1 MQKKPSTIFLD
12 AVGTIFG
19 LKESVGQIYSNK
31 ALEFGVTANPEAL
44 DQAFRS
50 SFANSHP
57 LAFPKAS
64 PGQIPELEFTWWE
77 EIVKTSFSQVGLRE
91 SFKDWD
97 GFFQKLYHYFATAEP
112 WVIYPDVQ
120 LALKTWRSQKIELG
134 IISNFD
140 SRLDALLD
148 HLGLRE
154 YFKTVT
160 ISSKVGQAKPS
171 PEIFQL
177 ALKKHNCSP
186 AMAWHIGDSLKED
199 WQGASQVGMKAFLI
213 ER

>member
-1 MQKKPSTIFLD
+1 MQERPKTIFLD

-19 LKESVGQIYSNK
+19 LKESVGQIYSSI
-31 ALEFGVTANPEAL
+31 ALRFGVTADPQAL
-44 DQAFRS
+44 DLAFRS
-50 SFANSHP
+50 SFAASPP
-57 LAFPKAS
+57 LAFPQVNPK
-64 PGQIPELEFTWWE
+64 QIPELEFIWWQE
-77 EIVKTSFSQVGLRE
+77 LVESSFTQLGLTE
-91 SFKDWD
+91 QFKDWD
-97 GFFQKLYHYFATAEP
+97 GFFTKLYHHFATTEP

-154 YFKTVT
+154 YFKSIT

-177 ALKKHNCSP
+177 ALKKHNCP
-186 AMAWHIGDSLKED
+186 PELAWHIGDSFRED
-199 WQGASQVGMKAFLI
+199 WQGAKAVGMTAFLI